1 MIDNYVILASFS
13 FSTEAQIIKTKLE
26 AEGIRVR
33 LFDEKAI
40 DYSGQ
45 AITGFKVLVNN
56 NDLKEAVKI
65 YNRIRVYKTDNNG
78 KAIICSNCE
87 STKILIAEP
96 KRKNIFYMLFPFFE
110 KTLYRCNVCNTH
122 FK

>member
-33 LFDEKAI
+33 LFDEKTI

-45 AITGFKVLVNN
+45 AIAGFKVLVNN
-56 NDLKEAVKI
+56 DDIKEAIKI

-78 KAIICSNCE
+78 NAIVCTNCK

-96 KRKNIFYMLFPFFE
+96 MRKNIFYMLFPFFE
-110 KTLYRCNVCNTH
+110 KTRYRCNVCNTH
-122 FK
+122 F